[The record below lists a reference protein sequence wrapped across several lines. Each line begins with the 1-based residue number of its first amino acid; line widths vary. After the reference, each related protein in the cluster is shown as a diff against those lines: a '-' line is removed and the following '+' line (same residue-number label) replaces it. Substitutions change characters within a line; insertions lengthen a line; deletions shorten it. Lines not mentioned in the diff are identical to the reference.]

1 MSLLWLKFCV
11 FRARCP
17 GVWLGRSDR
26 WADDSYNAIS
36 PLSPPALSI
45 PLLHG
50 KPQTCPGQLS
60 PLRWLAFYV
69 FDRFV
74 LVQEFAAAGA
84 EVTGDESHWRLITA
98 EHHTAAQV
106 PQSRLR
112 TRTLTPTP
120 PFFEHGGYNGHG
132 PPNTVLPLPRIV
144 VDFRLPLLTSHPPPV
159 RTRRTS
165 TPAERPFE

>member
-1 MSLLWLKFCV
+1 MRPLESCEQPVWSSARRCRVCLPSSVCEQRILRFSCS
-11 FRARCP
+11 RCP

-69 FDRFV
+69 LTRFV

-98 EHHTAAQV
+98 EHHTAVQV
-106 PQSRLR
+106 PKSRLR
-112 TRTLTPTP
+112 HTEPEP
-120 PFFEHGGYNGHG
+120 
-132 PPNTVLPLPRIV
+132 
-144 VDFRLPLLTSHPPPV
+144 
-159 RTRRTS
+159 
-165 TPAERPFE
+165 